1 METTSLPKAVRV
13 VPIAMAT
20 DMKMVKATGAVR
32 DKIRDRAILKDK
44 DGVRNSR
51 ARVNPIL
58 CKLRSDSPA
67 WANRAA
73 TAGRGA
79 VDKAG
84 KARADRAD
92 REWVAKGCLV
102 VVREAN
108 VSIVQ

>member
-1 METTSLPKAVRV
+1 MV
-13 VPIAMAT
+13 VPNAMAT

-44 DGVRNSR
+44 DVVRGSR
-51 ARVNPIL
+51 ARVNPIR

-84 KARADRAD
+84 KARADR
-92 REWVAKGCLV
+92 EWAAKGCLV
-102 VVREAN
+102 AVREAD

>member
-1 METTSLPKAVRV
+1 
-13 VPIAMAT
+13 
-20 DMKMVKATGAVR
+20 MKMVKATGAVR

-44 DGVRNSR
+44 DGVRGRGRGSR

-79 VDKAG
+79 VDKAS
-84 KARADRAD
+84 KARAD
-92 REWVAKGCLV
+92 REWVAKECLV